1 MNKYRFEDREPEI
14 DSYVSY
20 YWEDGSICECIHKGL
35 DKTILPLPTH
45 WSYVKE
51 TPEEAAEAAW
61 TTYEYE
67 EGNLYNT
74 TFKGGFLLGAKWQ
87 AETENKYFVK
97 YMKSEQDF
105 QIERMSKLGINTTGQ
120 CFEQMVTSLIQLAE
134 RRYSEENVKK
144 ISLDFFYH
152 WWNAKGTNT
161 EQGFDEWFK
170 EYKTK

>member
-1 MNKYRFEDREPEI
+1 MNKYTFEDREPEI
-14 DSYVSY
+14 DSHVSY

-87 AETENKYFVK
+87 LDKIENEPFVD
-97 YMKSEQDF
+97 YVDRHIVQS
-105 QIERMSKLGINTTGQ
+105 
-120 CFEQMVTSLIQLAE
+120 MVEIAKEKFMYTPE
-134 RRYSEENVKK
+134 DVRK
-144 ISLDFFYH
+144 IALDFFYH

-161 EQGFDEWFK
+161 EQGFDEWFE